1 MKKKKI
7 EIETQYNVK
16 CEIIELDIEQKDKVK
31 LFLDNQRDD
40 VSIIIMAVG
49 YLENEEKNYIKIL
62 NLNYRSLVFYIENA
76 LVKYSKNNVL
86 KTIIGISSIAG
97 DRGKKKTIYTHLQK
111 LVFQTI

>member
-1 MKKKKI
+1 MLKKVSNSVNFKKFKKLEEKKI

-49 YLENEEKNYIKIL
+49 YLENEEKITL
-62 NLNYRSLVFYIENA
+62 RF
-76 LVKYSKNNVL
+76 
-86 KTIIGISSIAG
+86 
-97 DRGKKKTIYTHLQK
+97 
-111 LVFQTI
+111 